1 MLTDTLTLNLIPS
14 KHYLIV
20 SALIYG
26 LCAVLVWGRLDSIWL
41 SIVLSIA
48 IAISA
53 ITFFP
58 TYVLLTKESSI
69 VSITIGSGSI
79 NFGTKDG
86 QIKLQHKYCVSYQ
99 SRYLVIIRFDKIHV
113 PIFKDSVE
121 ASSLSSLNRFLN
133 VIL

>member
-1 MLTDTLTLNLIPS
+1 MLTDTLTLNLQPS

-26 LCAVLVWGRLDSIWL
+26 LCAVLVWWRLDSIWV
-41 SIVLSIA
+41 SVALSIA

-58 TYVLLTKESSI
+58 KYVLLAKEDSI

-86 QIKLQHKYCVSYQ
+86 QTKPQHKYCVPYQ
-99 SRYLVIIRFDKIHV
+99 SRHLVIIRFDKIHV

-121 ASSLSSLNRFLN
+121 ENSLSSLNRFLN

>member
-1 MLTDTLTLNLIPS
+1 MLTDTLTLNLRPS
-14 KHYLIV
+14 KYYLIV

-26 LCAVLVWGRLDSIWL
+26 LCAVLVWSRLDSFWI
-41 SIVLSIA
+41 SVAISIA
-48 IAISA
+48 IAVSA

-58 TYVLLTKESSI
+58 TYILLAKESSI

-86 QIKLQHKYCVSYQ
+86 QIKLQHKYCASYQ

-113 PIFKDSVE
+113 PIFKDSIKE
-121 ASSLSSLNRFLN
+121 NSLSSLNRFLN

>member
-1 MLTDTLTLNLIPS
+1 MLTDTLTLNLRPS

-26 LCAVLVWGRLDSIWL
+26 LCAVLVWGRLDNIWVSVAL
-41 SIVLSIA
+41 SFA

-58 TYVLLTKESSI
+58 KYVLLTKESSI
-69 VSITIGSGSI
+69 VSITIGTGSV
-79 NFGTKDG
+79 NFSTKDG
-86 QIKLQHKYCVSYQ
+86 QTKPQHKYCVPYQ
-99 SRYLVIIRFDKIHV
+99 SRHLVIVRFDKIHV

-121 ASSLSSLNRFLN
+121 VNSLSSLNRFLN